1 MLFNAEDKLRYF
13 QTLISNYAV
22 FTKVYN
28 FDNFQVVFRALNTDE
43 HLIVNKQPSTTQQ
56 HIVAPAIKSLTI
68 NGVHCRF
75 ASITDLDFNDEL
87 HATPLPQLV
96 QCITDQ
102 LQGSSVTWET
112 LINIYYQQFI
122 PMSVQLDT
130 YFNNAQTFNTD
141 VLIKAVT
148 DLMYSDVVDF
158 RWVDLDSATDRNYLA
173 LMLNYSYNLPTQNTV
188 QGSQPAVNTN
198 EAQALI
204 ALYKEMVDKK
214 NAK

>member
-68 NGVHCRF
+68 NGVHYSF
-75 ASITDLDFNDEL
+75 ASVTDLDFNDEL

-96 QCITDQ
+96 QYITDQ
-102 LQGSSVTWET
+102 LQGSGVTWET

-141 VLIKAVT
+141 TLIKAVT
-148 DLMYSDVVDF
+148 DLMYRDVVEF
-158 RWVDLDSATDRNYLA
+158 RWSDLDATTDRNYLA
-173 LMLNYSYNLPTQNTV
+173 LMLNYSYNLHTQNTV
-188 QGSQPAVNTN
+188 QGTQPAINTN